1 MINDEQAAVCF
12 GHLPLPHNH
21 HGWQAHH
28 GMKQFSFQK
37 YWLLGS
43 FSYYCF
49 SFNYP
54 VFVTK
59 LCLFVILFDGR
70 GHHTQARHIWLVGIY
85 LFSIMHNN
93 IPVVCQV
100 LFSQAS
106 WVKKIKCLCWYFYLF
121 RVVCSRC
128 GTVVSFDNKALVMQA
143 RFRRPCASDRR
154 RLKSR
159 ASNVTPPDTPPRFQD
174 VPI

>member
-1 MINDEQAAVCF
+1 MSKQQCVLATC
-12 GHLPLPHNH
+12 PLPHNH

-70 GHHTQARHIWLVGIY
+70 GYHTQARHIWLVGIY

-106 WVKKIKCLCWYFYLF
+106 WVKKIKCLCWYVYLF

-143 RFRRPCASDRR
+143 RFRRPCASDRQ

-159 ASNVTPPDTPPRFQD
+159 ASNVTPPDTPPRFHD